1 MKKNI
6 IITGGLG
13 FIGSKLIKKL
23 IKNYK
28 IIVLD
33 NFYTSSVKKIDG
45 IKVIKCD
52 LTNYNSLKK
61 INIKKVSCVIHLAG
75 QSSGPKS
82 FQIPELDLKLN
93 LLSTIN
99 VVNFCKL
106 RKIKKI
112 IFSSTFTVYGDIKN
126 KEKLSEDEK
135 CDPKSFYAISK
146 YASEKYLT
154 QLCKKYKIRWN
165 ILRFFNVYGPGQD
178 LSRKDQGIVSI
189 FLDLIRNNN
198 KIAVQGSLNR
208 FRDLIYIDDVINSIV
223 LLVKDR
229 NHANEIYNV
238 GTGKKTT
245 VKKLIN
251 KISKLYQ
258 KDKKLKISFSKPTP
272 GDLLGC
278 YANIKKIKKHLNFQ
292 PSTDLSKGLKLFK
305 EWAENNFY
313 SKK

>member
-1 MKKNI
+1 LKKKI
-6 IITGGLG
+6 VVTGGLG

-23 IKNYK
+23 KKQYK

-45 IKVIKCD
+45 VSIIKCD
-52 LTNYNSLKK
+52 LTNKNSLKK
-61 INIKKVSCVIHLAG
+61 IKIKNVYSVIHLAG

-82 FQIPELDLKLN
+82 FKIPEIDLKLN
-93 LLSTIN
+93 LLGTIN
-99 VVNFCKL
+99 IINFCKSNN
-106 RKIKKI
+106 IKKI

-126 KEKLSEDEK
+126 KEKLSEKEK

-154 QLCKKYKIRWN
+154 QLCYKYKIKWK

-178 LSRKDQGIVSI
+178 LSRNDQGLVSI

-198 KIAVQGSLNR
+198 KIFVQGSLNR
-208 FRDLIYIDDVINSIV
+208 FRDLIHVDDVVDSII
-223 LLVKDR
+223 LSTRDK
-229 NHANEIYNV
+229 NHPNEIYNI

-245 VKKLIN
+245 IKELIK
-251 KISKLYQ
+251 KISKLY
-258 KDKKLKISFSKPTP
+258 KKEKKLKISFSKPTP

-278 YANIKKIKKHLNFQ
+278 YANIDKAKKHLGFE
-292 PSTDLSKGLKLFK
+292 PSIELNKGLKLFK
-305 EWAENNFY
+305 DWAESNFY
-313 SKK
+313 SR

>member
-1 MKKNI
+1 MKKKI

-33 NFYTSSVKKIDG
+33 NFYTSSIKKIEG
-45 IKVIKCD
+45 TRIIKCD
-52 LTNYNSLKK
+52 LTNYNLLKK
-61 INIKKVSCVIHLAG
+61 INIKNVYCVVHLAG
-75 QSSGPKS
+75 QSSVPRS

-106 RKIKKI
+106 NKIKKI
-112 IFSSTFTVYGDIKN
+112 IFSSSFTVYGDVKN
-126 KEKLSEDEK
+126 KQKLSENEK

-146 YASEKYLT
+146 YASEKYLI
-154 QLCKKYKIRWN
+154 QLCHKYKIGWN

-178 LSRKDQGIVSI
+178 LSRTDQGIVSI

-198 KIAVQGSLNR
+198 KIAVKGSLNR
-208 FRDLIYIDDVINSIV
+208 FRDLIYIDDVINSIF
-223 LLVKDR
+223 LLISDKK
-229 NHANEIYNV
+229 HLNEIYNI

-245 VKKLIN
+245 IKDLIK
-251 KISKLYQ
+251 KISKLY
-258 KDKKLKISFSKPTP
+258 KKEKKLKISFSKPTP

-278 YANIKKIKKHLNFQ
+278 YADIGKAKKHLGFK
-292 PSTDLSKGLKLFK
+292 PSIDLDKGLLFLK
-305 EWAENNFY
+305 IGL
-313 SKK
+313 KKIFTNI